1 MNAVVFYI
9 LAALIVAASAATVG
23 AARLRDAAAALTLA
37 VTAIA
42 ILTGVAGA
50 PIVAV
55 AQFAVPLLCAR
66 AALLLIRQGGYGG
79 LARPARAVARMRW
92 AGAGVAAAFG
102 ALLITVFITANDGW
116 HAGSG
121 TASLITVLHYRTPY
135 ALVIAVILAGAGV
148 AMALLIGRTGDD
160 ERATDEML
168 AARRRREE
176 RVQRRR
182 EDRERA
188 KRRRGEE
195 TPVEAGA

>member
-23 AARLRDAAAALTLA
+23 ATRLRDAAAALTLA

-42 ILTGVAGA
+42 ILTGAAGA
-50 PIVAV
+50 PLVAV
-55 AQFAVPLLCAR
+55 AQFAVPLLCAG
-66 AALLLIRQGGYGG
+66 AGLLLIRRGGYRG

-92 AGAGVAAAFG
+92 AGAGVGAAFG

>member
-66 AALLLIRQGGYGG
+66 AALLLIRRGGYGG

-135 ALVIAVILAGAGV
+135 AFVIAVILAGAGV

-160 ERATDEML
+160 ERATDEVL

>member
-1 MNAVVFYI
+1 VNAVVFYI

-66 AALLLIRQGGYGG
+66 AALLLIRRGG

-160 ERATDEML
+160 ERATDEVL

-195 TPVEAGA
+195 TVVEAGA

>member
-1 MNAVVFYI
+1 MIARQLTRESRF
-9 LAALIVAASAATVG
+9 ASVCKA
-23 AARLRDAAAALTLA
+23 
-37 VTAIA
+37 
-42 ILTGVAGA
+42 
-50 PIVAV
+50 
-55 AQFAVPLLCAR
+55 
-66 AALLLIRQGGYGG
+66 
-79 LARPARAVARMRW
+79 
-92 AGAGVAAAFG
+92 
-102 ALLITVFITANDGW
+102 
-116 HAGSG
+116 G

-160 ERATDEML
+160 ERATDEVL

-195 TPVEAGA
+195 TVVEAGA

>member
-1 MNAVVFYI
+1 
-9 LAALIVAASAATVG
+9 
-23 AARLRDAAAALTLA
+23 
-37 VTAIA
+37 
-42 ILTGVAGA
+42 
-50 PIVAV
+50 
-55 AQFAVPLLCAR
+55 
-66 AALLLIRQGGYGG
+66 
-79 LARPARAVARMRW
+79 MRW
-92 AGAGVAAAFG
+92 AGAGVGAAFG
-102 ALLITVFITANDGW
+102 ALLITVFITSNDGW

-135 ALVIAVILAGAGV
+135 ALMIAVILAGAGV

-160 ERATDEML
+160 ERATDEVL

-195 TPVEAGA
+195 TVVEAGA